1 MINKTMKK
9 HTNTKKYT
17 RAALIDWKHSI
28 KKSQKQCYVTG
39 STENLEIHHLSKPFS
54 EMFKEAHK
62 TLGIQ
67 YHEDVKDYAESDL
80 DALTDLVVDM
90 HKDVT
95 ALVLNKDIH
104 KALHN
109 QYGLNFTMD
118 QVNKF
123 KAEYQN
129 NNKKGGRYNGKVQ

>member
-39 STENLEIHHLSKPFS
+39 STESLEIHHLSKPFS

-129 NNKKGGRYNGKVQ
+129 NNKKGGKYNGKIK